1 MYVTN
6 RHISRRTVLRG
17 MGATVALPFLEAM
30 IPARRAFGAT
40 PSDPVRLVAIE
51 MIHGAAGS
59 NALGIEKNLWSPAAV
74 GPGFDLTPSSLSPL
88 DRFRDHVTI
97 VSNTDVRNAEAFT
110 SPEIGGDHFRSSS
123 VFLTQSHPLQT
134 EGSDIHAGTSFDQ
147 IYANE
152 LGQDTPIPSMQL
164 CIENVDQ
171 SGGCSYGYACVYMDT
186 ISWGSPERPLPMIR
200 DPRLAFDQMFGA
212 GGTPE
217 KRAARRK
224 ASRSILDWLPTEVA
238 RLERE
243 LGPSD
248 RQRLDEYLQNVREVE
263 RRIQKIEEH
272 NASGVMRELPD
283 APIGVPDNYG
293 DHVRLMFDLMHL
305 AFQSDTTR
313 VFAFKMSR
321 DVSGRVF
328 PESGV
333 MEGFHNASH
342 HRNQEKNIV
351 ALSKINR
358 YHVGLVPYLLEKLQ
372 STREGDATLLDK
384 SLVLYGCAMGDP
396 NIHNHKRCP
405 LFLAGHAN
413 GKLRGGLHI
422 KADDGT
428 PMANAM
434 LTMMHM
440 IGLEDVET
448 FGDSTA
454 ELDLNQNQSGPP
466 TTAPTA

>member
-6 RHISRRTVLRG
+6 RYISRRTVLRG
-17 MGATVALPFLEAM
+17 LGATVALPFLDAM
-30 IPARRAFGAT
+30 IPARKAFGST
-40 PSDPVRLVAIE
+40 PTAPPRLVAIE

-59 NALGIEKNLWSPAAV
+59 NSLGIEKNLWSPAAV
-74 GPGFDLTPSSLSPL
+74 GPDFDLTPSSLSPL
-88 DRFRDHVTI
+88 EPFREHVTI

-123 VFLTQSHPLQT
+123 VFLTQSHPRQT
-134 EGSDIHAGTSFDQ
+134 EGSDIHAGMSLDQ
-147 IYANE
+147 IYAKKF
-152 LGQDTPIPSMQL
+152 GQDTPIPSIQL

-186 ISWGSPERPLPMIR
+186 ISWASPTQPLPMIR

-224 ASRSILDWLPTEVA
+224 ASRSILDWLPDEVA
-238 RLERE
+238 RLQRE

-248 RQRLDEYLQNVREVE
+248 RKRLDDYLANVREVE
-263 RRIQKIEEH
+263 RRIQKIEER
-272 NASGVMRELPD
+272 NSSGEMRELPD

-293 DHVRLMFDLMHL
+293 EHVRLMFDLMHL
-305 AFQSDTTR
+305 AFQSDMTR

-351 ALSKINR
+351 AFSKINR
-358 YHVGLVPYLLEKLQ
+358 YHVGLVPYFLEKLQ
-372 STREGDATLLDK
+372 NTQEGNTTLLDK
-384 SLVLYGCAMGDP
+384 SLVFYGCAMGDP

-413 GKLRGGLHI
+413 GKLHGGLHI
-422 KADDGT
+422 KTDDGT

-440 IGLEDVET
+440 IGLEEIET

-454 ELDLNQNQSGPP
+454 ELDLNQNQSAPAAA
-466 TTAPTA
+466 TTV